1 MLKGFQ
7 METKQTRLKRI
18 RTGFST
24 QHDAAKA
31 WADYMLEVHANP
43 DDCPR
48 FRASSIEASGRELM
62 HYSVVQ
68 EWRTKDGLLIG
79 NLDCWSAGWAHCS
92 AVSTSDWL
100 SLEALKE
107 EGIDH
112 LSMELAGSDES
123 NTTAYRALRK
133 GESVIFR
140 ETGYIDDTEFNSNRT
155 LKWLQIRE
163 GDKWVSIRAIR
174 ETGRDHLDMDVNEA
188 RLWLKQIGDRRKH
201 YLQGLRN
208 RCKEIIPTDKNFAW
222 LHVGLFGSNGPDFRG
237 IFDFKRRG
245 NTTTWNGRPCLYY
258 RAGLIVRIVETYT
271 TVHNP
276 RAFVW
281 KLAAIDESGLPVGI
295 ALFGRD
301 ETGQI
306 WFYEFP
312 MRYRS
317 HGLRRREQPFGVNAV
332 YAHIVDMER
341 ALLGMS
347 KADILVAET

>member
-1 MLKGFQ
+1 
-7 METKQTRLKRI
+7 
-18 RTGFST
+18 
-24 QHDAAKA
+24 
-31 WADYMLEVHANP
+31 MLEAHANP
-43 DDCPR
+43 DDCPN
-48 FRASSIEASGRELM
+48 FRASSIEASGRQLL
-62 HYSVVQ
+62 HYGTVQ

-79 NLDCWSAGWAHCS
+79 HRDCWSAGWASC
-92 AVSTSDWL
+92 ATASTSSWL
-100 SLEALKE
+100 SLEALKT

-123 NTTAYRALRK
+123 NTTTYRALRK
-133 GESVIFR
+133 GKPVIFR
-140 ETGYIDDTEFNSNRT
+140 ETDYLPDNEFNSNRT

-174 ETGRDHLDMDVNEA
+174 ETGRDHLDMDINEA
-188 RLWLKQIGDRRKH
+188 RLWLKQIGDRRKS
-201 YLQGLRN
+201 YFQGLRN

-222 LHVGLFGSNGPDFRG
+222 LQVGLFGTNNPEFNG
-237 IFDFKRRG
+237 IFDFKRR
-245 NTTTWNGRPCLYY
+245 TLNGHPGLYY
-258 RAGLIVRIVETYT
+258 RAGLIVRIIETYT

-281 KLAAIDESGLPVGI
+281 KLAAIDESGQPVGI

-317 HGLRRREQPFGVNAV
+317 PGLRRWEQPFGVNAV

-347 KADILVAET
+347 KADILVAEA

>member
-1 MLKGFQ
+1 

-18 RTGFST
+18 RTVFGT
-24 QHDAAKA
+24 QDEAARA
-31 WADYMLEVHANP
+31 WADYMLEAHANP
-43 DDCPR
+43 EDCPY
-48 FRASSIEASGRELM
+48 FRAGSIEARERELF
-62 HYSVVQ
+62 HYNTVQ

-79 NLDCWSAGWAHCS
+79 NYDCWSAGWAHCTTVN
-92 AVSTSDWL
+92 ASDWL
-100 SLEALKE
+100 SLEALKA

-112 LSMELAGSDES
+112 LSMELMGSDES
-123 NTTAYRALRK
+123 NETTYRALRK
-133 GESVIFR
+133 GKSVIFR
-140 ETGYIDDTEFNSNRT
+140 ETEYIEDTKFNSGRR

-163 GDKWVSIRAIR
+163 GDNWVSIRAIR
-174 ETGRDHLDMDVNEA
+174 ETGRDHLDMSVNDA
-188 RLWLKQIGDRRKH
+188 RLWMKEIGDRRKS
-201 YLQGLRN
+201 YFQGLRN

-222 LHVGLFGSNGPDFRG
+222 LQVSLFGTNDPTFNGV
-237 IFDFKRRG
+237 FDFKRR
-245 NTTTWNGRPCLYY
+245 TLNGHPGLYY

-281 KLAAIDESGLPVGI
+281 KLAAIDDKGLPVGI
-295 ALFGRD
+295 ALLGRD

-312 MRYRS
+312 MQYRS
-317 HGLRRREQPFGVNAV
+317 PGHTRWEQPFGVNAV

-347 KADILVAET
+347 KNDILVTEA